1 MTMSRFTAP
10 EVESLPAA
18 SRDILKTTEKRLGFI
33 PNMHRLLALSPVL
46 LRAVTDYQAEM
57 SKALDA
63 RTRHGI
69 ALAVTEVNGCE
80 YCRAAHSY
88 YATNLGKLSYD
99 EVARNLSGSSEDPKR
114 SAAIAFA
121 KTIAE
126 LRGKVS
132 EGDLAD
138 VRAAGYTDS
147 QILEIVGLSVQFLLT
162 NFINNVAH
170 TDSEFP
176 DEAD

>member
-1 MTMSRFTAP
+1 
-10 EVESLPAA
+10 
-18 SRDILKTTEKRLGFI
+18 
-33 PNMHRLLALSPVL
+33 
-46 LRAVTDYQAEM
+46 
-57 SKALDA
+57 
-63 RTRHGI
+63 
-69 ALAVTEVNGCE
+69 
-80 YCRAAHSY
+80 
-88 YATNLGKLSYD
+88 LGKLSYD

-114 SAAIAFA
+114 SAAIAFS

-132 EGDLAD
+132 ESDLAD

-162 NFINNVAH
+162 NFINNVAR